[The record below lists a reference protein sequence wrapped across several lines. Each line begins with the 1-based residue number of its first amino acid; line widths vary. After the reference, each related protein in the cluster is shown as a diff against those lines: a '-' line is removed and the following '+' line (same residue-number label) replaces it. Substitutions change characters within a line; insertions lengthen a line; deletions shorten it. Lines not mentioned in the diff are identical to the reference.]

1 MASKEAS
8 TTPKEAKEPKPVGE
22 FFAFEFKL
30 AADKIGAATTDKQVK
45 AKVSDAFMGYG
56 AFDECRVTGGVG
68 KDRTVVVFFARLFG
82 KGQPAWDA
90 VKAGEKPTIT
100 VYDESIVLGATDAKP
115 SGGGAATG
123 TSFLPKKEAK
133 KEAKKKGPREDK
145 DGKDGKDAKE
155 GDKKDGGRGRGR
167 GKKEDVKG
175 PSLQRGRAN
184 IGGALGPVSKVR
196 LARQEKLKKEKDLA
210 ERKARGEKIEEEVK
224 KEEEDPSKHLVKPKA
239 KEEKGKA
246 DAGKKEGGKK
256 EGGKKEAGKAEAG
269 KAEAGKKDAGK
280 KEGAKKGK

>member
-8 TTPKEAKEPKPVGE
+8 TTTTPKEAKAAPAGE

-30 AADKIGAATTDKQVK
+30 PAAKIGALTTDKQVK

-68 KDRTVVVFFARLFG
+68 ADRTVIVFFARLFG

-100 VYDESIVLGATDAKP
+100 VYDEAIELQATDAKP

-123 TSFLPKKEAK
+123 TAHLPKKEAK
-133 KEAKKKGPREDK
+133 KEAKKGGRGAGRGEEGKDKEGKDK
-145 DGKDGKDAKE
+145 DG
-155 GDKKDGGRGRGR
+155 KDGGRGRGR
-167 GKKEDVKG
+167 GAKKEEVKG

-196 LARQEKLKKEKDLA
+196 LAKIEKAKKEKDLA
-210 ERKARGEKIEEEVK
+210 DRIARGEKIEEAK
-224 KEEEDPSKHLVKPKA
+224 KEEDTDPSLHIVKPKS

-246 DAGKKEGGKK
+246 EEKGKKGGDGKK
-256 EGGKKEAGKAEAG
+256 GDAKKEAPKG
-269 KAEAGKKDAGK
+269 DAK
-280 KEGAKKGK
+280 KEAAKAPAKKK